1 MYTHAVVSLI
11 ALIAVLLTGNNV
23 KYAQTRLPSL
33 LPRSS
38 FVSLRRRLVE
48 NRLSWTRRRFAT
60 FQRSRRVS
68 PASRSFFF
76 FFSFFLL
83 FFRKSHPDRRFDEND
98 RMEFSKREPRNRS
111 SRSPW

>member
-1 MYTHAVVSLI
+1 MVSLI
-11 ALIAVLLTGNNV
+11 AVIAVLLTGNNV
-23 KYAQTRLPSL
+23 KYAQSRLPSL

-68 PASRSFFF
+68 QASRSFFSF
-76 FFSFFLL
+76 FFL
-83 FFRKSHPDRRFDEND
+83 FFFFFEKVTKIVASVKTTGWNSRDANLEIDRIVLPGD
-98 RMEFSKREPRNRS
+98 
-111 SRSPW
+111 